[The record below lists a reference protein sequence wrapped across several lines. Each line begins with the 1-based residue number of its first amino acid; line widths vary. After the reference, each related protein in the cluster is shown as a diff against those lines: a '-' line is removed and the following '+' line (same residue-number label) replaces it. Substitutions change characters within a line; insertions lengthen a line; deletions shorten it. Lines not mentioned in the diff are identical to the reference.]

1 MPEKT
6 GWEFVS
12 DVRGG
17 VVPGKEEVPILMLTA
32 LDTDYAMAGDQYRID
47 GFISKPPTLNRLRD
61 NMVRAMGI
69 GSET

>member
-1 MPEKT
+1 MD
-6 GWEFVS
+6 GS
-12 DVRGG
+12 GG

-32 LDTDYAMAGDQYRID
+32 LDADYAMAGDQYRID
-47 GFISKPPTLNRLRD
+47 DFISKLPTLNRLRD